1 MVPFNIRNKKRGR
14 KPPTSKLSNQTIIE
28 DKTMPDKKVRK
39 ARLDADKTAK
49 PLTSISA
56 LVKEGKK
63 NWGDNV
69 VGYVVRD
76 VDPNDNNTR

>member
-1 MVPFNIRNKKRGR
+1 
-14 KPPTSKLSNQTIIE
+14 
-28 DKTMPDKKVRK
+28 MPDKKVRK